1 MKVCGYIICVTGPFL
16 FNGCVKL
23 LDIGRTWKHPKHAQ
37 WVTCP
42 VSMLAMQELRC
53 FQLPGIVYRSLQ
65 HGAVHYHAATWGD
78 GCGWMAQQWAS
89 GSHHGISMHSKCH
102 Q

>member
-42 VSMLAMQELRC
+42 VSMLARTALVLSSITGQYNYVFVTL
-53 FQLPGIVYRSLQ
+53 
-65 HGAVHYHAATWGD
+65 
-78 GCGWMAQQWAS
+78 
-89 GSHHGISMHSKCH
+89 
-102 Q
+102 